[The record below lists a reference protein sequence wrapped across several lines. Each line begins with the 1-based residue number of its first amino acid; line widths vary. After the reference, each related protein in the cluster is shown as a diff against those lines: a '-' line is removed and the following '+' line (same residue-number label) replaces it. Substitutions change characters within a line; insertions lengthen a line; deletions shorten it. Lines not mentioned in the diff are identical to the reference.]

1 MSTKFSRKTFLKGSV
16 AGLGMMAL
24 NNVCTAGA
32 ASAAEPAAAAAE
44 DTNSLNLIPKKA
56 ASVKVTSRG
65 SVSGGWQGE
74 PVFPNW
80 KGYVDDTLAMNHM
93 YTFVGYAGHG
103 TLCVEPE
110 SGLTGFNLFVNNRQI
125 NTAAMAA
132 GGVWNVDISGQTIN
146 GRNTIQVGGIR
157 PRGKKVTVRV
167 GYPTVQEGSLQ
178 DVGIDRDALELLEQI
193 IQADVNNGFPSAQ
206 MAIVKNGKLVYQNAW
221 GKVNSYNPDGTPKTD
236 SPAVT
241 NDTLYDLASNTKMYT
256 ANYAL
261 QYLVT
266 QGKADLDS
274 RLVDL
279 LGSAFVEDTI
289 DITYNGY
296 ENPGLKV
303 NKQWKAELTLRDIL
317 RHQAGFPADPQYYND
332 SYDQSSQSI
341 VPGAVNVLYSG
352 SDGSTETRTE
362 TLHSIFKTPLMYEP
376 GTKTV
381 YSDVD
386 YMLLAFVIE
395 KITGKGLDVFLKET
409 FWDPMGLTRT
419 TYNPLQ
425 NGFAPNDCAATELN
439 GDTRDGYVS
448 FTGARTVTT
457 QGQVHDG
464 KAYFCMAGISGHAGL
479 FSTATELAKLASVML
494 TGGYGENRYFSRNVM
509 DAFTAPKKEDAA
521 NWGLGW
527 WREGDNQRC
536 WYFGTQSSPNTIG
549 HQGWTGTL
557 TMIDPSENLV
567 VVYLTNKINSR
578 ITDPANVNE
587 FNGNWYTASTLGF
600 VAQLLYQG
608 LQNHGTDPNNA
619 YSALLEDMAE
629 SKFAL
634 VAEGGSVPATHP
646 LVRSGYAVLEA
657 MAAHA
662 NSTHSYLDRNYFNDA
677 LTLLDDTRDAEEL
690 AKLKKMLNKF

>member
-1 MSTKFSRKTFLKGSV
+1 MQKRHADRQLYFNEQSITTQKYVIPFIEKHKPITADSHILEIGCGEGGNIKPFLDLGCQVTGIDINGGQIAIAKEIYSV
-16 AGLGMMAL
+16 HP
-24 NNVCTAGA
+24 NNRNLTLIC
-32 ASAAEPAAAAAE
+32 E
-44 DTNSLNLIPKKA
+44 DIY
-56 ASVKVTSRG
+56 KVTELHNKFDIIIIRDVIEHIPNQELFLPFIKRFLSPHG
-65 SVSGGWQGE
+65 IIFVAFPPWQNPFGGHQQICNNKLLSHLPWFHLLPR
-74 PVFPNW
+74 PV
-80 KGYVDDTLAMNHM
+80 Y
-93 YTFVGYAGHG
+93 
-103 TLCVEPE
+103 
-110 SGLTGFNLFVNNRQI
+110 
-125 NTAAMAA
+125 
-132 GGVWNVDISGQTIN
+132 
-146 GRNTIQVGGIR
+146 
-157 PRGKKVTVRV
+157 KKV
-167 GYPTVQEGSLQ
+167 
-178 DVGIDRDALELLEQI
+178 LEWGNVNPGGLLEI
-193 IQADVNNGFPSAQ
+193 KDTGISLERFLS
-206 MAIVKNGKLVYQNAW
+206 IVHKEKY
-221 GKVNSYNPDGTPKTD
+221 
-236 SPAVT
+236 
-241 NDTLYDLASNTKMYT
+241 
-256 ANYAL
+256 
-261 QYLVT
+261 
-266 QGKADLDS
+266 
-274 RLVDL
+274 RI
-279 LGSAFVEDTI
+279 VE
-289 DITYNGY
+289 
-296 ENPGLKV
+296 EV
-303 NKQWKAELTLRDIL
+303 RDIL

-419 TYNPLQ
+419 TYNPLR

-509 DAFTAPKKEDAA
+509 DAFTAPKKENAA

-662 NSTHSYLDRNYFNDA
+662 NSTHSYMDRRYFNDA
-677 LTLLDDTRDAEEL
+677 ITLLDATRDAEEL
-690 AKLKKMLNKF
+690 AKLKKIAQKH